1 MTAETLVAP
10 NAAPPTA
17 GAGLLTR
24 SEQISLG
31 LRLALSL
38 IAGGCLILSV
48 ALQYFVPSQ
57 RDVAELIAGVA
68 ALIVAV
74 PALSAAW
81 QSLRYPDLHGITDQ
95 LIALALIAAWAIGDL
110 TTAALLPLV
119 MTIGHILEERSL
131 LGSHEAI
138 RALSRLTQTK
148 ARRLLPDGE
157 IEEVTTDALHA
168 GDVIELRAGDLISA
182 DGVVVS
188 GTASVDTASI
198 TGESVPVEVAPG
210 VEVLSGSIN
219 VDGHLRVK
227 LTRVG
232 AESTLGR
239 VIALLQDA
247 EGAKPPVTRLLERYA
262 ERYMVLVLLLAAG
275 AWFVSGSAMAML
287 AVLVASCPCALVLAA
302 PATSIAAIAVASRH
316 GILVKGA
323 AFLENLATVDA
334 VIFDKTGTVTVGQL
348 RFVEAKPEP
357 GVDRAALT
365 KLAASLAANS
375 SHPVSRALALLAH
388 GRDVVA
394 VDEIRETKG
403 FGVVGQVHGEV
414 VALGRAE
421 LFDELGIAHS
431 APPAHDGPVA
441 GLSRGRKF
449 LGWTLL
455 ADEPRPEAR
464 EAIADLRRLGL
475 MRQSLLTG
483 DRPAAARRI
492 AEVLGLPG
500 VRAEALP
507 AQKMA
512 YVIDEISQGYRPL
525 VVGDGINDS
534 LALKVGAVGIAMGAQ
549 GTDVALASAD
559 LVLMTNDLRR
569 LGTCIRLSRRC
580 RRTIHANVGIGLG
593 WTVVIVGCAATGVLG
608 ASGALVAALL
618 HNFSTMVVMAN
629 AGRLLKFQEPLT

>member
-1 MTAETLVAP
+1 M
-10 NAAPPTA
+10 
-17 GAGLLTR
+17 
-24 SEQISLG
+24 
-31 LRLALSL
+31 
-38 IAGGCLILSV
+38 
-48 ALQYFVPSQ
+48 
-57 RDVAELIAGVA
+57 
-68 ALIVAV
+68 
-74 PALSAAW
+74 
-81 QSLRYPDLHGITDQ
+81 
-95 LIALALIAAWAIGDL
+95 
-110 TTAALLPLV
+110 
-119 MTIGHILEERSL
+119 
-131 LGSHEAI
+131 
-138 RALSRLTQTK
+138 
-148 ARRLLPDGE
+148 
-157 IEEVTTDALHA
+157 
-168 GDVIELRAGDLISA
+168 
-182 DGVVVS
+182 
-188 GTASVDTASI
+188 
-198 TGESVPVEVAPG
+198 
-210 VEVLSGSIN
+210 
-219 VDGHLRVK
+219 K

-239 VIALLQDA
+239 VIALLQEA
-247 EGAKPPVTRLLERYA
+247 ENAKPPVTRLLERYA

-302 PATSIAAIAVASRH
+302 PATSVAAIAVASRH

-348 RFVEAKPEP
+348 RFVAAQPEP
-357 GVDRAALT
+357 GVDRAELT

-375 SHPVSRALALLAH
+375 SHPVSRALALLAS
-388 GRDVVA
+388 GRNVVA
-394 VDEIRETKG
+394 IDEIRETKG
-403 FGVVGQVHGEV
+403 FGVVGQLHGEV

-421 LFDELGIAHS
+421 LFEELGIAHS
-431 APPAHDGPVA
+431 PPPIHDGPIA
-441 GLSRGRKF
+441 GLARGSKF
-449 LGWTLL
+449 LGWVLL

-464 EAIADLRRLGL
+464 DAIGDLRNLGL
-475 MRQSLLTG
+475 TRQSLLTG
-483 DRPAAARRI
+483 DRPSAARRI
-492 AEVLGLPG
+492 ADMLGLPS

-512 YVIDEISQGYRPL
+512 YVIEEIGHGYRPM

-608 ASGALVAALL
+608 ASGALIAALL
-618 HNFSTMVVMAN
+618 HNFSTMMVMAN
-629 AGRLLKFQEPLT
+629 AGRLLKFQEPLA